1 MKPKASDVLCRLLGA
16 WGHQLASTRLLEIIL
31 KRHQKGVCFVLAPDQ
46 AISIIYSCSIPFNLL
61 HLLEIVRATG
71 LLVGML
77 RRSLGMVW
85 EKPQNARSSRVLAV
99 QLCEHAIYPLSE
111 GLAVATLMSLARQFL
126 NFILLDNLNVSQCL
140 INVSS
145 T

>member
-1 MKPKASDVLCRLLGA
+1 
-16 WGHQLASTRLLEIIL
+16 
-31 KRHQKGVCFVLAPDQ
+31 
-46 AISIIYSCSIPFNLL
+46 
-61 HLLEIVRATG
+61 
-71 LLVGML
+71 
-77 RRSLGMVW
+77 MVW
-85 EKPQNARSSRVLAV
+85 EKPQNVRSSKVLAV